1 MLKSRKSY
9 TQDFKLE
16 AVKRLLA
23 SGRTQQEVARE
34 IGINTNLLW
43 QWKKQY
49 QRELQQTEPP
59 REAPVK
65 ESGSSAEIISLLNK
79 QIAKLK
85 EERDMY
91 FEMVCWYKERLK

>member
-59 REAPVK
+59 REEPVK
-65 ESGSSAEIISLLNK
+65 ESGSSGEIISLLNK